1 MTKRQIG
8 ILFGLAGALGVIA
21 VIGYDI
27 LRQKPFTPIQMVA
40 LAGCVVIGMMGAALI
55 PLGDRPA

>member
-8 ILFGLAGALGVIA
+8 ILFTLAAVLGVIA
-21 VIGYDI
+21 VIIYDV
-27 LRQKPFTPIQMVA
+27 LRHKPVTPIQIVA
-40 LAGCVVIGMMGAALI
+40 LAGCIGIGLMGAVLI